1 MSRTFL
7 SLFCAAMF
15 LLAGI
20 PANAD
25 DHDSP
30 ITVFAAAS
38 LTDTL
43 PELASAWHQATGKAE
58 PRFSF
63 GPSAMMARQVA
74 AGAPANIVLSAN
86 PEWIKFLEDRA
97 LLARPSKTVAHNQL
111 VLVKPG
117 SGKVTAQLL
126 TPELISALLGKGRLA
141 IADPTVAP
149 AGAYARIYLQN
160 IGLWD
165 QFSDRLAM
173 GSNVRQTLLLVE
185 RGGMAGFVYATD
197 ARASNHVDVLGY
209 VPPTTIPPVAYAAGL
224 TRRANKDADSFYRFL
239 TSPEAAPVWQRFGFE
254 PSVSK

>member
-1 MSRTFL
+1 
-7 SLFCAAMF
+7 MF
-15 LLAGI
+15 LMAGF
-20 PANAD
+20 PAKAGNP
-25 DHDSP
+25 DSP

-43 PELASAWHQATGKAE
+43 PALAAAWHQSTGKPL

-97 LLARPSKTVAHNQL
+97 LLAAPPETVAHNRL

-117 SGKVTAQLL
+117 SGQVTEQIL
-126 TPELISALLGKGRLA
+126 TPELVVSLLGRERLA
-141 IADPTVAP
+141 IADPAIAP
-149 AGAYARIYLQN
+149 AGAYARDYLQN

-165 QFSDRLAM
+165 QLAGNLAM
-173 GSNVRQTLLLVE
+173 GSNVRQTLVLVE
-185 RGGMAGFVYATD
+185 RGGMTGFVYATD
-197 ARASNHVDVLGY
+197 ARASQHVDVLGR
-209 VPPTTIPPVAYAAGL
+209 VPPAAIPPIAYAAGL

-239 TSPEAAPVWQRFGFE
+239 TSPEAAPIWQRFGFE